1 MKEKGMSK
9 GEFNAVASVNGGM
22 ENMINPDFKDKD
34 LSGSRLEL
42 NAEVLREQTID
53 SQETDTGYGC
63 RFIGVSHSQ
72 EETISRYIYK
82 LQFEMLQKEREKRDM
97 F

>member
-1 MKEKGMSK
+1 
-9 GEFNAVASVNGGM
+9 
-22 ENMINPDFKDKD
+22 MIIN

-53 SQETDTGYGC
+53 SQKTDTGYGC

-72 EETISRYIYK
+72 ERNYFKIY
-82 LQFEMLQKEREKRDM
+82 LQAAV
-97 F
+97 